1 MKSQRHVS
9 DKNILQDPQRFSL
22 VQGGPLYQLL
32 CRMKLSDDV
41 LSFLHRRVLVILSLC
56 WLPLLLL
63 SALEGR
69 LAGGSVTLP
78 FLWDAD
84 FHIRFLVSLP
94 LLIAAELTVHRR
106 MMPMTGHFLARGLV
120 PDTAR
125 EQFNAAMASALRLR
139 NSMLA
144 EVLMIALVYGFGIT
158 VVWPQYVALD
168 ATTWYSPLSAEGASL
183 SLAGKWFAYVSLP
196 IFQFLLLRW
205 YFRLFIWARF
215 LLQVSRIDLSIIPT
229 HPDGVGGLGF
239 FGSLPITFSPLLMAQ
254 GALLAGLIANRI
266 FYRGAVLPDFMVEA
280 ALVVLFHACI
290 MFGPLLV
297 FTPQLERARRK
308 GVGEY
313 GALAARYTREFDAKW
328 LRGGA
333 PETEPLIGSS
343 DIQSLADIGNS
354 FGVVRTMRIV
364 VFTKEAILQLAV
376 LTIFPVF
383 PLVLTMM
390 PLEELLKKLFDL
402 LF

>member
-1 MKSQRHVS
+1 MKSQGRAS
-9 DKNILQDPQRFSL
+9 DKSIFQDQQGFSL

-32 CRMKLSDDV
+32 CWTKLSDDV
-41 LSFLHRRVLVILSLC
+41 LSFLHRRVLVISSLC

-69 LAGGSVTLP
+69 LTGGSVTLP
-78 FLWDAD
+78 FLWDID

-94 LLIAAELTVHRR
+94 LLIAAELIVHRR
-106 MMPMTGHFLARGLV
+106 MSPMINQFLTRRLV
-120 PDTAR
+120 PDTAL
-125 EQFNAAMASALRLR
+125 EQFNAAVASASRLR

-144 EVLMIALVYGFGIT
+144 EVLMIALVYGFGVT
-158 VVWPQYVALD
+158 FVWPQYVAID
-168 ATTWYSPLSAEGASL
+168 ATTWYSPLSAEGSSF
-183 SLAGKWFAYVSLP
+183 SLAGRWFAYVSLP

-215 LLQVSRIDLSIIPT
+215 LWQVSRIELSIVPT

-266 FYRGAVLPDFMVEA
+266 FYRSATLPDFMVEA

-290 MFGPLLV
+290 LFGPLLV

-313 GALAARYTREFDAKW
+313 GTLAARYTREFDEKW

-333 PETEPLIGSS
+333 PETELLIGSA

-354 FGVVRTMRIV
+354 FGVLKTMGIV
-364 VFTKEAILQLAV
+364 VFTKEAILQIAV
-376 LTIFPVF
+376 LTIFPVL
-383 PLVLTMM
+383 PLALTMM